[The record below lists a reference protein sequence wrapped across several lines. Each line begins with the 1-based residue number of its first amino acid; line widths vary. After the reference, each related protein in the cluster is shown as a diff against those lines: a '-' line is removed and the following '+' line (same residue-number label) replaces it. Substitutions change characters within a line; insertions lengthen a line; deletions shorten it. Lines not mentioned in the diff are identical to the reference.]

1 MIIKKWN
8 GKAKLRDGYDMAT
21 VSFINDIKFNKQE
34 AARFFEII
42 EEQSK
47 DNFKDNS
54 RNVNTMAKVK
64 RGKEL
69 LNTLFPD

>member
-8 GKAKLRDGYDMAT
+8 GKARLKEGYDMAT
-21 VSFINDIKFNKQE
+21 TSFINDIKFTKQE
-34 AARFFEII
+34 ANKFFEII
-42 EEQSK
+42 EKQSK
-47 DNFKDNS
+47 DTFKNNS

>member
-1 MIIKKWN
+1 
-8 GKAKLRDGYDMAT
+8 MAT
-21 VSFINDIKFNKQE
+21 ISFINDIKFSKKE

>member
-8 GKAKLRDGYDMAT
+8 GKARLKEGYDMAT
-21 VSFINDIKFNKQE
+21 ISFINDIKFNKQE
-34 AARFFEII
+34 ANKFFEII
-42 EEQSK
+42 EKQSK
-47 DNFKDNS
+47 DTFKNNS

>member
-21 VSFINDIKFNKQE
+21 VSFINDIKFSKQE

-42 EEQSK
+42 KEQSK

>member
-1 MIIKKWN
+1 
-8 GKAKLRDGYDMAT
+8 MAT
-21 VSFINDIKFNKQE
+21 VSFINDIKFSKKE